1 MPSSQSSP
9 HNMPRFSKSARVPY
23 TPAQAFDLVS
33 DIARYPDFIKW
44 ITAMRV
50 SDVRLDEAGITHSR
64 GDAVVGFKG
73 FVERFSTGVVADPAV
88 GTVVASLINGPFRAL
103 RAQWTITPL
112 ERGGADIALEINY
125 EFRNVLIA
133 MLAAANHDTAV
144 NRIMSAFLTEAQ
156 KRYGSGPSASVP
168 V

>member
-1 MPSSQSSP
+1 
-9 HNMPRFSKSARVPY
+9 MPRFSKSARVPY

-73 FVERFSTGVVADPAV
+73 LLSG
-88 GTVVASLINGPFRAL
+88 FRLAWL
-103 RAQWTITPL
+103 RI
-112 ERGGADIALEINY
+112 
-125 EFRNVLIA
+125 
-133 MLAAANHDTAV
+133 LAAG
-144 NRIMSAFLTEAQ
+144 RS
-156 KRYGSGPSASVP
+156 
-168 V
+168 

>member
-1 MPSSQSSP
+1 
-9 HNMPRFSKSARVPY
+9 MPRFSKSVRVPY
-23 TPAQAFDLVS
+23 SKLQAFDLVA

-50 SDVRLDEAGITHSR
+50 SQERTDEAGIGYCR

-73 FVERFSTGVVADPAV
+73 FVERFSTSVAADPLA
-88 GTVVASLINGPFRAL
+88 GTVIATLVTGPFRRL
-103 RAQWTITPL
+103 HAQWTIMPRD
-112 ERGGADIALEINY
+112 RGTDIALEIDY

-144 NRIMSAFLTEAQ
+144 DRIMSAFLVEARN
-156 KRYGSGPSASVP
+156 RYGHAPIASAP
-168 V
+168 E

>member
-1 MPSSQSSP
+1 
-9 HNMPRFSKSARVPY
+9 MPRFSKSVRVPY

-33 DIARYPDFIKW
+33 DIGRYPDFIKW

-50 SDVRLDEAGITHSR
+50 SDVRVDDAGATHCQ

-73 FVERFSTGVVADPAV
+73 FVERFSTGVVADPAA
-88 GTVVASLINGPFRAL
+88 GTVIASLIKGPFRAL

-112 ERGGADIALEINY
+112 ERGGSDI
-125 EFRNVLIA
+125 VLIA
-133 MLAAANHDTAV
+133 MLAAANHDIAV
-144 NRIMSAFLTEAQ
+144 DRIMSAFLAEAQ
-156 KRYGSGPSASVP
+156 KRYGPAPSASVP